1 MLGLGGIAAQS
12 LLGRSAFAGT
22 GFEGLHHAP
31 TAKRVLVIYA
41 VGGLS
46 QYELFDEK
54 PLLRERHGDD
64 LPQSLLETGEITTVT
79 SKSGALPI
87 VGSVADFESYGKSGQ
102 RMSNFLPHLSR
113 HADRLSIIRSMQTDS
128 VVHER
133 ASLCFFTG
141 TQLLDRPS
149 MGSWV
154 TYGLGSENRDLP
166 EFVVLTSGR
175 GDASAVNARMWGSAF
190 LPGHHQGVQFRGE
203 GDPVLYVKN
212 PPGVDEKARGSVIKG
227 LKELNELEGESTG
240 DPEVETRIRSY
251 EKAARMQLAVPEL
264 SDISKEPKQVLKRYG
279 ANPKQPSF
287 ANNCLLARRL
297 LERGVRFVQLLDRGW
312 DHHGGMP
319 DVMERKTKQTD
330 RPTAALLD
338 DLAARGLLDDT
349 LVVFAG
355 EFGRTPYCEGAFSR
369 KSYGRDHNNR
379 VGSLWMAGG
388 GIAGGTSFGKTD
400 DWGWDTAENPVHVN
414 DIQATILHTLGVD
427 HLKLTRRFQGR
438 DFRLTDV
445 QGRVVNEILS

>member
-1 MLGLGGIAAQS
+1 VRVRVHDNKSPSALTDWQSVTLHWAGAEATGSAAMRWYGEY
-12 LLGRSAFAGT
+12 LWTAAVPAGVGAGT
-22 GFEGLHHAP
+22 
-31 TAKRVLVIYA
+31 
-41 VGGLS
+41 
-46 QYELFDEK
+46 
-54 PLLRERHGDD
+54 
-64 LPQSLLETGEITTVT
+64 
-79 SKSGALPI
+79 
-87 VGSVADFESYGKSGQ
+87 
-102 RMSNFLPHLSR
+102 
-113 HADRLSIIRSMQTDS
+113 LSIEAVD
-128 VVHER
+128 R
-133 ASLCFFTG
+133 AGNST
-141 TQLLDRPS
+141 
-149 MGSWV
+149 
-154 TYGLGSENRDLP
+154 
-166 EFVVLTSGR
+166 R
-175 GDASAVNARMWGSAF
+175 GDAV
-190 LPGHHQGVQFRGE
+190 
-203 GDPVLYVKN
+203 
-212 PPGVDEKARGSVIKG
+212 
-227 LKELNELEGESTG
+227 
-240 DPEVETRIRSY
+240 EVETRIRSY

-264 SDISKEPKQVLKRYG
+264 SDISKEPNEVLKRYG

-297 LERGVRFVQLLDRGW
+297 LERGVCFVQLLDRGW

-400 DWGWDTAENPVHVN
+400 DRGWDTAENPVHVN

-445 QGRVVNEILS
+445 QGRVVSEILS